1 LTEGTARKLP
11 GGNVPLQRQFLG
23 KEISNLLANR
33 LRKSLPLSSGS
44 SSMPSNDARDVFS
57 ILQMLGRNR
66 PAVNRKTM
74 AIFSVNSAR
83 LEAVG

>member
-11 GGNVPLQRQFLG
+11 GENVPLQRQFLG

-66 PAVNRKTM
+66 ILFKYDLKIGFRETE
-74 AIFSVNSAR
+74 FS
-83 LEAVG
+83 LFW